1 MKLVAKI
8 LGGIVL
14 VLLLLVAGFYVHLN
28 LTWEKDYADSPRPD
42 IAASSDPAV
51 IARGEYLVN
60 AVAHCAICHQDV
72 PAGSLSKDK
81 LTNRESGVGKALAGG
96 LTWDIPLF
104 GRFVAANL
112 TSDAE
117 TGIGAVDDATL
128 ARIIRH
134 GVNRNGRIAAF
145 MSLATGSMADEDLI
159 AIISYLRTLPPE
171 RKVVPDEAPGLL
183 GKLVVK
189 NMSPREEIIEWV
201 PEGGISVERGRYLAN
216 GPAAC
221 YSCHSEADPMK
232 GFAITGPRFRGN
244 AQAEPDGIDPAYEIV
259 TPNLTP
265 DPATGHIAKWSEEEF
280 LSRFRAGPLMKG
292 SPMPWEN
299 YALMTEDDIS
309 SLYRY
314 LRTLEPVEHDVGPI
328 RRAAGW
334 KRPES

>member
-14 VLLLLVAGFYVHLN
+14 VLLLLIAGFYLHLS

-42 IAASSDPAV
+42 IAASDDPAV

-72 PAGSLSKDK
+72 PAGSLSEAMLK
-81 LTNRESGVGKALAGG
+81 NRESGVGKALSGG

-112 TSDAE
+112 TPDPE
-117 TGIGAVDDATL
+117 TGIGALDDATL
-128 ARIIRH
+128 ARVIRH
-134 GVNRNGRIAAF
+134 GIDRNGRVAAF
-145 MSLATGSMADEDLI
+145 MSIATGPMADEDLI
-159 AIISYLRTLPPE
+159 AVMSYIRSGQPA
-171 RKVVPDEAPGLL
+171 RKDNPSEAPGLL
-183 GKLVVK
+183 GKLVIK
-189 NMSPREEIIEWV
+189 KMSPREETIAWA
-201 PEGGISVERGRYLAN
+201 PEGGISVERGEYLAN

-221 YSCHSEADPMK
+221 YSCHSEANPMN
-232 GFAITGPRFRGN
+232 GFAIDGPRFRGT
-244 AQAEPDGIDPAYEIV
+244 AQPEPDGIDPAFEIV
-259 TPNLTP
+259 IPNLTP
-265 DPATGHIAKWSEEEF
+265 DPATGHIVSWSEEEF
-280 LSRFRAGPLMKG
+280 LTRFRAGPVIKG
-292 SPMPWEN
+292 SKMPWEN
-299 YALMTEDDIS
+299 YALMTEDDLR

-314 LRTLEPVEHDVGPI
+314 LRTLEPVVHDVGPI